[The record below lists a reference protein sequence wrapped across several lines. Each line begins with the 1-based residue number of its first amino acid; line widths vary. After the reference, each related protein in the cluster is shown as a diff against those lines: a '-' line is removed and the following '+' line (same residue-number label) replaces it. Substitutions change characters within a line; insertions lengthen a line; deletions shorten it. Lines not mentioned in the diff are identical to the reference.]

1 MIPLTP
7 MAAVPH
13 SLADLEPFDYAGRS
27 SSTAAHSINWDPRI
41 PEKLFTHQ
49 KHPSTTNNTNTVNN
63 NVPSAWLTP
72 LSCSMTPMERVT
84 CALRIMQKQ
93 SIKIAKQQQ
102 QQQHRHS
109 SAHASTNKPT
119 VTSLVPPLASVRME
133 DLTLPREN
141 ALYVLFPYP
150 VSISLIRM
158 YNYSKTPTRGVKE
171 FGIQV
176 DGLDV
181 YMGSLEPANKE
192 NPALGGG
199 QSIVFTTDPKITLK
213 EKDKV
218 NYCGESLC
226 IS

>member
-1 MIPLTP
+1 
-7 MAAVPH
+7 
-13 SLADLEPFDYAGRS
+13 
-27 SSTAAHSINWDPRI
+27 
-41 PEKLFTHQ
+41 
-49 KHPSTTNNTNTVNN
+49 
-63 NVPSAWLTP
+63 
-72 LSCSMTPMERVT
+72 
-84 CALRIMQKQ
+84 
-93 SIKIAKQQQ
+93 
-102 QQQHRHS
+102 
-109 SAHASTNKPT
+109 
-119 VTSLVPPLASVRME
+119 
-133 DLTLPREN
+133 
-141 ALYVLFPYP
+141 
-150 VSISLIRM
+150 M

>member
-1 MIPLTP
+1 
-7 MAAVPH
+7 
-13 SLADLEPFDYAGRS
+13 
-27 SSTAAHSINWDPRI
+27 
-41 PEKLFTHQ
+41 
-49 KHPSTTNNTNTVNN
+49 
-63 NVPSAWLTP
+63 
-72 LSCSMTPMERVT
+72 
-84 CALRIMQKQ
+84 
-93 SIKIAKQQQ
+93 
-102 QQQHRHS
+102 
-109 SAHASTNKPT
+109 
-119 VTSLVPPLASVRME
+119 ME

-150 VSISLIRM
+150 VSISFIRM

-218 NYCGESLC
+218 NYCGEST
-226 IS
+226 